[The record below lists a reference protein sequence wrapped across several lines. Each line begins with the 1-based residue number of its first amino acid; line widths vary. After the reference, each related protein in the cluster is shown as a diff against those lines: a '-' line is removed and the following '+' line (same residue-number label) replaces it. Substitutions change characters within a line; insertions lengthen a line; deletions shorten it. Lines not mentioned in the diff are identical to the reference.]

1 VPCKYFNFGGH
12 LLPMKKIFYL
22 ATCNTCKKILDSLE
36 NIGQYELREIKSE
49 TISEEEVDE
58 MARLAGS
65 YEALFSRRAMKYKA
79 LGLKDKA
86 LSEGDYKNYI
96 VEEYT
101 FLKRPVLLSTEHIF
115 VGNAKKTV
123 DAMQAFLA
131 NEQ

>member
-1 VPCKYFNFGGH
+1 
-12 LLPMKKIFYL
+12 MKKIFYL
-22 ATCNTCKKILDSLE
+22 ATCNTCKKILDSLD
-36 NIGQYELREIKSE
+36 NKDGFELREIKSE
-49 TISEEEVDE
+49 GISEAEVDE

-79 LGLKDKA
+79 LGLGEKT
-86 LSEGDYKNYI
+86 LSETDYKNYI
-96 VEEYT
+96 MEEYT
-101 FLKRPVLLSTEHIF
+101 FLKRPVLLSTDDIF

>member
-1 VPCKYFNFGGH
+1 
-12 LLPMKKIFYL
+12 MKKIFYL

-36 NIGQYELREIKSE
+36 NKEGFELREIKSLG
-49 TISEEEVDE
+49 ISEAEVDE

-79 LGLKDKA
+79 LGLGEQN
-86 LSEGDYKNYI
+86 LTEEDYKKYI
-96 VEEYT
+96 LEEYT
-101 FLKRPVLLSTEHIF
+101 FLKRPVLLSHDQVF

-123 DAMQAFLA
+123 EAMQTFLA

>member
-1 VPCKYFNFGGH
+1 
-12 LLPMKKIFYL
+12 M
-22 ATCNTCKKILDSLE
+22 DSLE
-36 NIGQYELREIKSE
+36 NKDAYELREIKSE
-49 TISEEEVDE
+49 AISETEADE

-79 LGLKDKA
+79 LGLKDKT
-86 LSEGDYKNYI
+86 LSEIDYKNYI

-101 FLKRPVLLSTEHIF
+101 FLKRPVLLSEDAVF

-123 DAMQAFLA
+123 EAMQTFLA